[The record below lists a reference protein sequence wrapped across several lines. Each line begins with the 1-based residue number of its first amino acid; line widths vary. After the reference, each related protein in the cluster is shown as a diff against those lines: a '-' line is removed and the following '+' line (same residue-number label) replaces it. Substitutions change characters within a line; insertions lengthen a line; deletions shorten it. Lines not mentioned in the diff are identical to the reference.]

1 MSDQRSLGEFGRI
14 ARFFRPLAAGSPGA
28 FDLTDDAAA
37 IAVPAGHELV
47 VTTDAIVAGIHFFPT
62 DDPGDIAR
70 KALRVNLSD
79 LAAKGAQ
86 PFAYTL
92 TLALGRDISDGWV
105 EAFAAALAEDQ
116 AEFDIGLI
124 GGDSV
129 STEGPIWIS
138 VTAFG
143 LVQVGRMV
151 RRSGAKP
158 GDLVFVTGT
167 IGDAALGL
175 RVLQGRDM
183 PEADRQFVIARYL
196 IPEPRSPLTAAV
208 AEYASAALDVSDGL
222 AADFG
227 HLCAASGVTGILESA
242 RVPLSSAARRA
253 IAQDPDIFSTVLTG
267 GDDYEILL
275 TATPGRS
282 PALIA
287 AAEAVGVALTE
298 IGRIEAGAGRVSIPD
313 SDGKPVKL
321 AKAGWTHA

>member
-37 IAVPAGHELV
+37 IAVPAEQELV
-47 VTTDAIVAGIHFFPT
+47 VTTDAVVAGIHFFPT

-105 EAFAAALAEDQ
+105 EAFAAALAKDQ
-116 AEFDIGLI
+116 AEFGIGLI

-143 LVQVGRMV
+143 LVQAGRMV

-167 IGDAALGL
+167 IGDSALGL
-175 RVLQGRDM
+175 RVLKGLELPDV
-183 PEADRQFVIARYL
+183 DRKTLIARYL
-196 IPEPRSPLTAAV
+196 IPQPRSPLTAAV

-227 HLCAASGVTGILESA
+227 HLCVASGVTGILESA
-242 RVPLSSAARRA
+242 RVPLSAAAQRA
-253 IAQDPDIFSTVLTG
+253 IAQDPNLLSTVLTG

-287 AAEAVGVALTE
+287 AAKATGVALTE
-298 IGRIEAGAGRVSIPD
+298 IGRVEAGAGMVLVL
-313 SDGKPVKL
+313 DGYGAPVTF
-321 AKAGWTHA
+321 AEAGWTHA